1 MLQYERIDISEG
13 IEFDK
18 TNKSVECMICHYWYF
33 KDIGFKYQLY
43 VCNGCHEIE
52 IEMIK
57 KAGSKFD
64 DYSILPK
71 IKQILLHWC
80 YELTKSDL

>member
-71 IKQILLHWC
+71 IRQILLHWC